1 MKLKGTSSVFLSVK
15 DNALH
20 ILRKGSPVKNYFGV
34 VGALLAESLSD
45 YETYMAF
52 TANMI
57 RDMRFEKRGLI
68 TAFIIELS
76 DGKLMQVNGSHKEF
90 KDIKVISWWLANR

>member
-1 MKLKGTSSVFLSVK
+1 
-15 DNALH
+15 
-20 ILRKGSPVKNYFGV
+20 
-34 VGALLAESLSD
+34 
-45 YETYMAF
+45 MAF

-90 KDIKVISWWLANR
+90 KDKVISWWLANR